1 MRFFQLRPNAV
12 EFSFKSV
19 MLLSD
24 FGQPGGEVSGTYRSV
39 LIPPTQAA
47 LNLVNASSETDDGN
61 PPSTVFRFERVDLL
75 EVLCQPGG
83 VIHNQTTESLE
94 TRLCPIRIH

>member
-1 MRFFQLRPNAV
+1 MRFIQLRPNAV
-12 EFSFKSV
+12 EFGFESV

-24 FGQPGGEVSGTYRSV
+24 FGQPGPEVSRTYGSV
-39 LIPPTQAA
+39 LIPFTQAA

-61 PPSTVFRFERVDLL
+61 PPGTVFRFKRVDLL
-75 EVLCQPGG
+75 EVLRQPGV
-83 VIHNQTTESLE
+83 VIHNHE